1 MKSLSKSIKTA
12 FVFVALLFAGV
23 LFAISPVSHSIN
35 LQAIG
40 AETTTTSGQNVLKIS
55 HVPQSKVDL
64 SKGQTLEIPLLTS
77 KTNYTI
83 RVIDKSGQ
91 YHDCAV
97 DATSGVSISNTEYFK
112 LGTDNNYITINSNAS
127 NSYKILYI
135 YKDASKNKVYYSNT
149 YNVEVVGQ
157 DYVLDYRVVKYNAD
171 GTTKES
177 VTNDEYLL
185 PTQQVTGAS
194 ATITKVHSHPIYE
207 DEDEEKELDLTKWKE
222 IKPYVT
228 FNGTHY
234 EINQEVTIN
243 EKTFTLIKANGNG
256 TYTINFAVAGNYAIE
271 YTDENANNTVTA
283 TKEITITDNF
293 VKPTTTDISITGV
306 TLPTGTELGDKD
318 VTLPKPV
325 LAYPSSYGNYNA
337 GYTINYIEIKQTYGN
352 IVLRLDKNQTKFDFT
367 TEYFNQK
374 LGTNYTYED
383 LAGRYSVSYN
393 MTDVY
398 GNTVEIKNA
407 DWKTIS
413 ISSKPEIYMTYDYDS
428 LFTQNAEDATKV
440 DYPADIKLD
449 DLDTTVTAEIK
460 KEYSYTNLM
469 FPAVYAQDK
478 ISNYNNL
485 LVTRYLRDS
494 SGNIYY
500 LDNVRVDTTN
510 WKYVKVTET
519 DSYNYN
525 YALQGESGYEFSEDN
540 LEAYYKQLAKSVRF
554 ELWDY
559 DDEEENKKDHT
570 SLLNKDYSLVYRVY
584 VKNAT
589 PGTSSTGTSAHR
601 YDYVYESTG
610 SYYSFKI
617 TNNASITDPD
627 AKNLTVKIDDAISN
641 GQQVK
646 QNDELTIKLT
656 ATDSNDVRLNNAL
669 YYYTGYTGSKEDV
682 AADIKAVITEDLL
695 KTYGIGS
702 TSVLK
707 SSTLIE
713 AMQNKGYTNFGL
725 VKANSSTEYVLT
737 LDEEFIT
744 GADKLNNATTI
755 NIVGA
760 TLNDYGTVAVSG
772 TKLLNLADT
781 NETDSPK
788 ISVAY
793 DSTTYDKDWWDNG
806 ANVVGQNVDV
816 ELPDVEFEDTADNIL
831 SLSVA
836 YYVVPEKDATDDISA
851 HNYYNNPYKYP
862 ANYYFDGN
870 KIVGGTIKT
879 NAVGTYYVV
888 YTAIDD
894 AGNTTLAHFT
904 FVVESTT
911 EPTLKV
917 TPTGGNFTG
926 SGTRLT
932 CESGSSIG
940 FETEVIDPSTDSA
953 VSANVTVVVTSDG
966 LSWEKDGSKAN
977 AYIFNDAGDYTVTI
991 TAKTAKHTV
1000 TRTYTVNVSE
1010 PKLSWDNEDSF
1021 SYKQYVDENTDVY
1034 LNPLTATHGNYNV
1047 VVSVKYIDSE
1057 GNTHDAEYVG
1067 NQWKITTGKKGRYT
1081 ITYTATST
1089 AASDNVITKTF
1100 SMQVGDNKGP
1110 EITVNNSGVLTQE
1123 ITHTSTDI
1131 TYTVKLNTSRKVMI
1145 IEVKEGDNVLYT
1157 WTSYDNKSNLDHN
1170 NMIITEYDGQGI
1182 SDRDFDWSGLK
1193 VKLAN
1198 SSGDLTAT
1206 ETEETIDG
1214 RTYNVYTYTLT
1225 SKDDYTLSM
1234 TIEDAANNES
1244 QPKNFN
1250 FKLVGKAE
1258 PKGIN
1263 DNVVGIVLV
1272 IVSAVILIGVILF
1285 FVFTGR
1291 RGGGKTISTSKKED
1305 ENNTKTKKNS
1315 KKENDANEGENE

>member
-12 FVFVALLFAGV
+12 FVFIALLFAGV

-40 AETTTTSGQNVLKIS
+40 AETTTTSGTNVLKIS

-77 KTNYTI
+77 QTNYTI

-91 YHDCAV
+91 YHDCKV
-97 DATSGVSISNTEYFK
+97 NSSSGVSITNTEYFK
-112 LGTDNNYITINSNAS
+112 LSDDNTYITVNSNAS

-135 YKDASKNKVYYSNT
+135 YKDASNNKVYYSNT
-149 YNVEVVGQ
+149 YNVEVIGQ
-157 DYVLDYRVVKYNAD
+157 NYTLDYRVVNYNAE
-171 GTTKES
+171 GTTIES
-177 VTNDEYLL
+177 ITNNEYLL
-185 PTQQVTGAS
+185 PTQQATGTS

-207 DEDEEKELDLTKWKE
+207 DEDEELDLSNWKE

-234 EINQEVTIN
+234 EIDQEVTIN
-243 EKTFTLIKANGNG
+243 DKTFTLIKANTDG

-271 YTDENANNTVTA
+271 YTDENANNTVTE

-293 VKPTTTDISITGV
+293 VKPSTADISITGV

-352 IVLRLDKNQTKFDFT
+352 IVLRLDRNQTKFDFT
-367 TEYFNQK
+367 TDYFNEK

-398 GNTVEIKNA
+398 GNIVEIKNA

-413 ISSKPEIYMTYDYDS
+413 ISSKPEIYMTYDYDN
-428 LFTQNAEDATKV
+428 LFTTDTEDANKV
-440 DYPADIKLD
+440 IFPKIELE
-449 DLDTTVTAEIK
+449 DLDTTVTSEIK
-460 KEYSYTNLM
+460 KEYSYTNLI

-478 ISNYNNL
+478 ISNYDNL

-510 WKYVKVTET
+510 WQYVKVTET

-525 YALQGESGYEFSEDN
+525 YALQGEGGYEFSENN

-559 DDEEENKKDHT
+559 DKEGESADNHT
-570 SLLNKDYSLVYRVY
+570 SMLNKDYSLVYRVY

-589 PGTSSTGTSAHR
+589 PGTTSTGTSAHR

-617 TNNASITDPD
+617 TNSSSVVDPD
-627 AKNLTVKIDDAISN
+627 ANNLTVKIDDSISN

-646 QNDELTIKLT
+646 QDDELNIKLT

-669 YYYTGYTGSKEDV
+669 YYYTSYTGSKEDV
-682 AADIKAVITEDLL
+682 YADIKAVLTQELL
-695 KTYGIGS
+695 TTYGIGS

-707 SSTLIE
+707 SKTLIE

-725 VKANSSTEYVLT
+725 VKANSSNEYVLT

-744 GADKLNNATTI
+744 GADKLNNAKTI
-755 NIVGA
+755 KLVGA

-772 TKLLNLADT
+772 TKLLNIADT
-781 NETDSPK
+781 TETTAPK

-793 DSTTYDKDWWDNG
+793 DASSTYNKTWWDNG
-806 ANVVGQNVDV
+806 EMVVGQNVKV
-816 ELPDVEFEDTADNIL
+816 ELPDVEFEDDVDKIL

-836 YYVVPEKDATDDISA
+836 YYVVPTKEATDDISS

-862 ANYYFDGN
+862 SNYYFDGN
-870 KIVGGTIKT
+870 TIRGGTITT
-879 NAVGTYYVV
+879 NAVGTYYIV

-894 AGNTTLAHFT
+894 AGNTTLAHFS

-940 FETEVIDPSTDSA
+940 FETEVIDPSTGDA
-953 VSANVTVVVTSDG
+953 VTDATITAVVTSDG
-966 LSWEKDGSKAN
+966 LSWTKDGSKEN

-1000 TRTYTVNVSE
+1000 TRTYTVNVTE
-1010 PKLSWDNEDSF
+1010 PKLAWDNEDTF

-1034 LNPLTATHGNYNV
+1034 LNPLTASHGSYNV

-1081 ITYTATST
+1081 ITYTAEST
-1089 AASDNVITKTF
+1089 APSDNVITKTF

-1110 EITVNNSGVLTQE
+1110 EITVNNSGVLTQD
-1123 ITHTSTDI
+1123 ITHTSNDI
-1131 TYTVKLNTSRKVMI
+1131 TYTIKLNTSRKVMI
-1145 IEVKEGDNVLYT
+1145 IEVKNGDEVVYT
-1157 WTSYDNKSNLDHN
+1157 WTSYDNWNNLDHN

-1193 VKLAN
+1193 VTLAN
-1198 SSGDLTAT
+1198 SNGDLTAT

-1225 SKDDYTLSM
+1225 SKDDYTLSLS
-1234 TIEDAANNES
+1234 IEDAANNVS
-1244 QPKNFN
+1244 QPKTFN
-1250 FKLVGKAE
+1250 FKLVGTAE

-1272 IVSAVILIGVILF
+1272 VVSAVILIGVILF

-1291 RGGGKTISTSKKED
+1291 RGGGKAISTSKKEE

-1315 KKENDANEGENE
+1315 KKTDDAVEGEVE